1 MLFFA
6 LLILMQ
12 EPAAIKVDVRLVN
25 AAFTVRDANG
35 KLVNGLTKDDFDLLE
50 DGVPQEIKFFSR
62 SSDLPLRLGLLLDGS
77 GSQRSFNKA
86 HHKDLEKFVEATL
99 DTRDR
104 ALLLGFGNRLRV
116 AADFTGSASAVIKG
130 LTHFEKGRFHGME
143 QLDRDGKRSGGT
155 AVFDAVAAVSRQK
168 LKQFAGER
176 KAIVLLSDGEDNA
189 SVHSLSDAIEAAQGA
204 DAPIYTVRYTE
215 IRHGVAS
222 RRNREGADAM
232 DRLAEETGGIA
243 FDATTGNVEK
253 HLARIGEE
261 LRNLYDIGYKSS
273 NSGGEG
279 QFRKITIRAKKA
291 GLKVRAKGGY
301 FAP

>member
-253 HLARIGEE
+253 QLARIGEE
-261 LRNLYDIGYKSS
+261 LRNLYDIGYTSS
-273 NSGGEG
+273 NAGGEG

>member
-232 DRLAEETGGIA
+232 DRLAEETGGTA

-253 HLARIGEE
+253 QLARIGEE
-261 LRNLYDIGYKSS
+261 LRNLYDIGYTSS
-273 NSGGEG
+273 NAGGEG

>member
-261 LRNLYDIGYKSS
+261 LRNLYDSGYKSS